1 MEMGGYQRARQ
12 SPFIQSILSS
22 GTAIPHPALAPFPCR
37 TYGLGNID
45 LQVLSPKNQ
54 NQTVVTPLVAD
65 LAQDLFRESFYVL
78 GPQPTSHSAPQDSAH
93 QMLIQWL
100 SKTIQP
106 GFKSGA
112 LVEFMSRV
120 NYVDSVKVNHTIYS
134 VGDQVSLCYIETHNR
149 NYTGGGCDCYS
160 GLIIYWS
167 RITTSSTECT

>member
-1 MEMGGYQRARQ
+1 MLAGKSREDRGTRSDLDMSLWTTRRMGISA
-12 SPFIQSILSS
+12 SPSISQWPPRLSTEVQSILSS

-65 LAQDLFRESFYVL
+65 LAQNLFRDSFYVL

-106 GFKSGA
+106 RFKSGA
-112 LVEFMSRV
+112 LVEFTSRV
-120 NYVDSVKVNHTIYS
+120 NYVDSVKVNHAIYS
-134 VGDQVSLCYIETHNR
+134 VGDQVSLC
-149 NYTGGGCDCYS
+149 
-160 GLIIYWS
+160 
-167 RITTSSTECT
+167 